1 MLFWKTGPSKYENSI
16 DMKFKSKNILVLL
29 AGIFMSCAKIE
40 DGKQEGYG
48 YISFQSISIDVSV
61 NGESQTKANVPE
73 ADLPSADEFVITISG
88 NAIDEDIVLKH
99 NEYQD
104 GPILLP
110 IGTYTVSASCGS
122 NGFNTP
128 YFHKSKTVE
137 IKGNL
142 TETISLDN
150 VPLANAM
157 VMVTLPDMEKHL
169 RDGVLTL
176 SDGAE
181 TISVNADEY
190 HYVPVKENVP
200 VTVSLSGTNTVG
212 QPKTF
217 SASLGVEAKHAY
229 NVVFDLS
236 LPDLVFANQAAGAI
250 AGRLYLTS
258 LASGVGLDQTKFDYK
273 ISSDGGTTW
282 SSVAPVPVQGA
293 KKECWLISD
302 LDVDKTYMIKAVYG
316 GMETESWEFKP
327 STPAPVTDFTISH
340 DYFDNVLTGST
351 VTISGTDVPYTE
363 MLQELITDR
372 GVKVVNSAGT
382 VVRTLS
388 GAETGSIG
396 ATEEWPYLPQYNY
409 TYTLKSFFK
418 IGAEEVIYS
427 TSSPKISP
435 KPELTVTAYAETSYS
450 RYTSSDRNLK
460 SKANDAGTGDKVMNI
475 QGKVSISDDILG
487 NPNYSG
493 LIEASLTY
501 DGISMLTSPTVNSST
516 FRPNTLVGHTSLF
529 DAQNHSV
536 IHQDWGSHKVAASF
550 TFDGFSVNDEV
561 PCHVTGIPYTYDFY
575 NKDLKTIQEAKWTT
589 HNVKYTNNK
598 CTIQYDG
605 SNGYLISPKFYNPSD
620 ISISLQYSIQ
630 AQYYRAWGIGVGS
643 KSIELRVGVTSSNGN
658 VASSY
663 NRYTCSGTNNTGKS
677 YSTYY
682 NNDPNNIQS
691 LSLPKDSYISFSHN
705 NADVGGID
713 YLCLYGFELKYL
725 Y

>member
-1 MLFWKTGPSKYENSI
+1 MVINQNKILKTLTGRAV
-16 DMKFKSKNILVLL
+16 LLAVLL

-40 DGKQEGYG
+40 DGKQEGSG

-88 NAIDEDIVLKH
+88 NAIDKDIVLEY

-110 IGTYTVSASCGS
+110 VGTYTVSASCGS
-122 NGFNTP
+122 NGFDTP

-137 IKGNL
+137 IKEDL

-176 SDGAE
+176 SAGAE
-181 TISVNADEY
+181 TISVNAYEY

-258 LASGVGLDQTKFDYK
+258 LASGAGLDQTKFDYK

-293 KKECWLISD
+293 KTECWLISD

-340 DYFDNVLTGST
+340 DYSDNVLTGST
-351 VTISGTDVPYTE
+351 VTISGTNVSYTE
-363 MLQELITDR
+363 MLKGLITDR
-372 GVKVVNSAGT
+372 GVKVVNSAST

-396 ATEEWPYLPQYNY
+396 ATEKWPYLPQGG
-409 TYTLKSFFK
+409 YTLNSFFK

-427 TSSPKISP
+427 TSSPKTSP
-435 KPELTVTAYAETSYS
+435 APTLTVTAYAETSYS
-450 RYTSSDRNLK
+450 RYTSSDQSLK
-460 SKANDAGTGDKVMNI
+460 AKANDAGTGDKVMNI

-493 LIEASLTY
+493 LIEASLMY
-501 DGISMLTSPTVNSST
+501 DNTTELLSDKVVSKNIFTAADQTGQSWQDHTVN
-516 FRPNTLVGHTSLF
+516 
-529 DAQNHSV
+529 
-536 IHQDWGSHKVAASF
+536 ASF
-550 TFDGFSVNDEV
+550 TFDGVSDNDEV

-589 HNVKYTNNK
+589 HNVEYTNNK

-630 AQYYRAWGIGVGS
+630 AQYYRAWSINVGS

-663 NRYTCSGTNNTGKS
+663 NRYTCSGTNNPGKS

-705 NADVGGID
+705 NANVGGQID

>member
-1 MLFWKTGPSKYENSI
+1 MVINQNKILKTLTGRAV
-16 DMKFKSKNILVLL
+16 LLAVLL
-29 AGIFMSCAKIE
+29 AGIVMSCAKIE

-88 NAIDEDIVLKH
+88 NAIDKDIVLEY

-110 IGTYTVSASCGS
+110 VGTYTVSASCGS
-122 NGFNTP
+122 NGFDTP

-137 IKGNL
+137 IKEDL

-157 VMVTLPDMEKHL
+157 VMVTLPDMDKHL

-176 SDGAE
+176 SAGAE
-181 TISVNADEY
+181 TISVNAYEY

-258 LASGVGLDQTKFDYK
+258 LASGAGLDQTKFDYK

-293 KKECWLISD
+293 KTECWLISD

-340 DYFDNVLTGST
+340 DYPDNVLTGST
-351 VTISGTDVPYTE
+351 VTISGTNVSYTE
-363 MLQELITDR
+363 MLKGLITDR
-372 GVKVVNSAGT
+372 GVKVVNSAST

-388 GAETGSIG
+388 GAETGSSG
-396 ATEEWPYLPQYNY
+396 ATKEWPYLPQGD
-409 TYTLKSFFK
+409 YTLNSFFK

-427 TSSPKISP
+427 TSSPKTSP
-435 KPELTVTAYAETSYS
+435 APKLTVTAYAETSYS
-450 RYTSSDRNLK
+450 RYTSSDQTLK
-460 SKANDAGTGDKVMNI
+460 SKANEAGTGDKVMNI

-487 NPNYSG
+487 NPKYSE
-493 LIEASLTY
+493 LIEASLMY
-501 DGISMLTSPTVNSST
+501 DNTTELLSDKVVSKNIFTAADQTGQSWQDHTVN
-516 FRPNTLVGHTSLF
+516 
-529 DAQNHSV
+529 
-536 IHQDWGSHKVAASF
+536 ASF
-550 TFDGFSVNDEV
+550 TFDGVSVDQAIT
-561 PCHVTGIPYTYDFY
+561 CHVTGIPY
-575 NKDLKTIQEAKWTT
+575 
-589 HNVKYTNNK
+589 
-598 CTIQYDG
+598 
-605 SNGYLISPKFYNPSD
+605 
-620 ISISLQYSIQ
+620 SISFYKNVIPSGWTL
-630 AQYYRAWGIGVGS
+630 
-643 KSIELRVGVTSSNGN
+643 SNNGK
-658 VASSY
+658 SY
-663 NRYTCSGTNNTGKS
+663 NRLVLKRGEAYAITPSFHIPGNISATATLSAYAYRGSVGDYKPTVSIHVSDNGVNSTVNKTLSGVSNLPYQATYTDVSSNLSFTANDRNVCIYTSGTGS
-677 YSTYY
+677 SWSVG
-682 NNDPNNIQS
+682 DG
-691 LSLPKDSYISFSHN
+691 DMGVVCESFS
-705 NADVGGID
+705 VS
-713 YLCLYGFELKYL
+713 YR
-725 Y
+725 

>member
-1 MLFWKTGPSKYENSI
+1 MVINQNKILKTLTGRAV
-16 DMKFKSKNILVLL
+16 LLAVLL

-40 DGKQEGYG
+40 DGKQEGSG

-61 NGESQTKANVPE
+61 NGESQTKANVPK
-73 ADLPSADEFVITISG
+73 ADLPSDDEFVITISG
-88 NAIDEDIVLKH
+88 NAIDKDIVLEH

-110 IGTYTVSASCGS
+110 VGTYTVSASCGS
-122 NGFNTP
+122 NGFDTP
-128 YFHKSKTVE
+128 YFHKSETVE
-137 IKGNL
+137 IKEDL

-181 TISVNADEY
+181 TRSVNADEY

-258 LASGVGLDQTKFDYK
+258 LASGAGLDQTKFGYE

-340 DYFDNVLTGST
+340 DYSDNVLTGST
-351 VTISGTDVPYTE
+351 VTISGTNVSYTE
-363 MLQELITDR
+363 MLKGLITDR
-372 GVKVVNSAGT
+372 GVKVVNSDGT

-388 GAETGSIG
+388 GAETGSSG
-396 ATEEWPYLPQYNY
+396 ATKEWPYLPQGDY
-409 TYTLKSFFK
+409 TYTLNSFFK

-427 TSSPKISP
+427 TSSPKTSP
-435 KPELTVTAYAETSYS
+435 APKLTVTAYAETSYS
-450 RYTSSDRNLK
+450 RYTSSDQSLK

-475 QGKVSISDDILG
+475 QGKVSISDDILS
-487 NPNYSG
+487 NSNYSG
-493 LIEASLTY
+493 LIKASLTY

-516 FRPNTLVGHTSLF
+516 FRPNTLVGHEGLF
-529 DAQNHSV
+529 DKDNYDV
-536 IHQDWGSHKVAASF
+536 ISQSWDTHKVETSF
-550 TFDGFSVNDEV
+550 TFDRVSATPASVN
-561 PCHVTGIPYTYDFY
+561 CHVTGIPFIAEPPKIKEQNAWTY
-575 NKDLKTIQEAKWTT
+575 
-589 HNVKYTNNK
+589 
-598 CTIQYDG
+598 
-605 SNGYLISPKFYNPSD
+605 SNGGIWGGTDSYARLSNGDGPSSMTSPKFYVPTDIPVTISTKATANPLKAT
-620 ISISLQYSIQ
+620 IGTTFTLSLVSKELFRATAKNWYSSEDVE
-630 AQYYRAWGIGVGS
+630 GTV
-643 KSIELRVGVTSSNGN
+643 EETVTSANN
-658 VASSY
+658 YIICNNSY
-663 NRYTCSGTNNTGKS
+663 GSGKTCS
-677 YSTYY
+677 YVYY
-682 NNDPNNIQS
+682 V
-691 LSLPKDSYISFSHN
+691 K
-705 NADVGGID
+705 V
-713 YLCLYGFELKYL
+713 LYR
-725 Y
+725 

>member
-1 MLFWKTGPSKYENSI
+1 MVINQNKILKTLTGRAV
-16 DMKFKSKNILVLL
+16 LLAVLL

-40 DGKQEGYG
+40 AGKQEGSG

-61 NGESQTKANVPE
+61 NGESQTKANVPK
-73 ADLPSADEFVITISG
+73 ADLPSDDEFVITISG
-88 NAIDEDIVLKH
+88 NAIDKDIVLEH

-110 IGTYTVSASCGS
+110 VGTYTVSASCGS
-122 NGFNTP
+122 NGFDTP
-128 YFHKSKTVE
+128 YFHKSETVE
-137 IKGNL
+137 IKEDL

-181 TISVNADEY
+181 TRSVNADEY

-258 LASGVGLDQTKFDYK
+258 LASGAGLDQTKFGYE

-340 DYFDNVLTGST
+340 DYSDNVLTGST
-351 VTISGTDVPYTE
+351 VTISGTNVSYTE
-363 MLQELITDR
+363 MLKGLITDR
-372 GVKVVNSAGT
+372 GVKVVNSDGT

-388 GAETGSIG
+388 GAETGSSG
-396 ATEEWPYLPQYNY
+396 ATKEWPYLPQGDY
-409 TYTLKSFFK
+409 TYTLNSFFK

-427 TSSPKISP
+427 TSSPKTSP
-435 KPELTVTAYAETSYS
+435 APKLTVTAYAETSYS
-450 RYTSSDRNLK
+450 RYTSSDQSLK

-487 NPNYSG
+487 NPKYSK
-493 LIEASLTY
+493 LIVASLTY

-536 IHQDWGSHKVAASF
+536 INQDWGSHKVAASF
-550 TFDGFSVNDEV
+550 TFDGFSDNDEV
-561 PCHVTGIPYTYDFY
+561 PCHVTGIPY
-575 NKDLKTIQEAKWTT
+575 
-589 HNVKYTNNK
+589 
-598 CTIQYDG
+598 
-605 SNGYLISPKFYNPSD
+605 
-620 ISISLQYSIQ
+620 SISFYKNVIPSGWTL
-630 AQYYRAWGIGVGS
+630 
-643 KSIELRVGVTSSNGN
+643 SNNGK
-658 VASSY
+658 SY
-663 NRYTCSGTNNTGKS
+663 NRLVLKRGEAYAITPSFHIPGNISATATLSAYAYRGSVGDYKPTVSIHVSDNGVNSTVNKTLSGVSNLPYQATYTDVSSNLSFTANDRNVCIYTSGTGS
-677 YSTYY
+677 SWSVG
-682 NNDPNNIQS
+682 DG
-691 LSLPKDSYISFSHN
+691 DMGVVCESFS
-705 NADVGGID
+705 VS
-713 YLCLYGFELKYL
+713 YR
-725 Y
+725 

>member
-1 MLFWKTGPSKYENSI
+1 MVINQNKILKTLTGRAV
-16 DMKFKSKNILVLL
+16 LLAVLL

-40 DGKQEGYG
+40 AGKQEGSG

-88 NAIDEDIVLKH
+88 NAIDKDIVLEH

-110 IGTYTVSASCGS
+110 VGTYTVSVSCGS
-122 NGFNTP
+122 NGFDTP
-128 YFHKSKTVE
+128 YFHKSETVE
-137 IKGNL
+137 IKEDL
-142 TETISLDN
+142 TETISWDN
-150 VPLANAM
+150 VPLTNAM

-176 SDGAE
+176 SAGAE

-217 SASLGVEAKHAY
+217 SSSLGVEAKHAY

-258 LASGVGLDQTKFDYK
+258 LASGAGLDQTKFDYE

-340 DYFDNVLTGST
+340 DYSDNVLTGST
-351 VTISGTDVPYTE
+351 VTISGTDVSYTE
-363 MLQELITDR
+363 MLKGLITDR
-372 GVKVVNSAGT
+372 GAKVVNSAGT

-396 ATEEWPYLPQYNY
+396 ATEEWPYLPQGD
-409 TYTLKSFFK
+409 YTLNSFFK

-427 TSSPKISP
+427 TSSPETSP
-435 KPELTVTAYAETSYS
+435 APKLTVTAYAETSYS
-450 RYTSSDRNLK
+450 RYTSSDQNLK
-460 SKANDAGTGDKVMNI
+460 SKENDAGTGDKVMNI

-487 NPNYSG
+487 NPNYSN
-493 LIEASLTY
+493 LIQASLTY
-501 DGISMLTSPTVNSST
+501 DGISMLTSSTVTSST
-516 FRPNTLVGHTSLF
+516 FRPNTLAGHDGLF
-529 DAQNHSV
+529 DKDNYDV
-536 IHQDWGSHKVAASF
+536 ISQAWGTHKVAAAF
-550 TFDGFSVNDEV
+550 TFDSVSATPASVD
-561 PCHVTGIPYTYDFY
+561 CHVTGIPFIAEPPKIQGQNAWTYSNGGVWGGTDTY
-575 NKDLKTIQEAKWTT
+575 ARLSNG
-589 HNVKYTNNK
+589 
-598 CTIQYDG
+598 DG
-605 SNGYLISPKFYNPSD
+605 SSSLTSPKFYVPTDIPVNISTKATANPLKD
-620 ISISLQYSIQ
+620 VIGTTFTLSLASKELFRATAKDMSWFQYFSEDVE
-630 AQYYRAWGIGVGS
+630 GTV
-643 KSIELRVGVTSSNGN
+643 IETITSANN
-658 VASSY
+658 YITCKNSY
-663 NRYTCSGTNNTGKS
+663 GLARTCS
-677 YSTYY
+677 YVYY
-682 NNDPNNIQS
+682 V
-691 LSLPKDSYISFSHN
+691 K
-705 NADVGGID
+705 V
-713 YLCLYGFELKYL
+713 LYR
-725 Y
+725 

>member
-1 MLFWKTGPSKYENSI
+1 MPFWKTGPSKYEINI
-16 DMKFKSKNILVLL
+16 DMKFKFKNILVLL
-29 AGIFMSCAKIE
+29 AGIVMSCAKIE
-40 DGKQEGYG
+40 DGKQEGSG

-61 NGESQTKANVPE
+61 NGESQTKANVPK

-88 NAIDEDIVLKH
+88 NAIDKDIVLEH

-110 IGTYTVSASCGS
+110 VGTYTVSASCGS
-122 NGFNTP
+122 NRFDTP

-157 VMVTLPDMEKHL
+157 VKVRLPDMEKHL

-176 SDGAE
+176 SDGTE

-258 LASGVGLDQTKFDYK
+258 LARGAGLDQKKFDYK

-293 KKECWLISD
+293 EKECWLISD

-340 DYFDNVLTGST
+340 DYPDNVLTGST
-351 VTISGTDVPYTE
+351 VTISGTNVSYTE
-363 MLQELITDR
+363 MLKGLITDR

-396 ATEEWPYLPQYNY
+396 ATKEWPYLPQDD
-409 TYTLKSFFK
+409 YTLNSFFK

-427 TSSPKISP
+427 TSSPETSP
-435 KPELTVTAYAETSYS
+435 APNLTVTAYAETSYS
-450 RYTSSDRNLK
+450 RYTSSDQTLK
-460 SKANDAGTGDKVMNI
+460 SKANEAGTGDKVMNI
-475 QGKVSISDDILG
+475 QGKVSISDEILS
-487 NPNYSG
+487 NSNYSG
-493 LIEASLTY
+493 LIKASLMY
-501 DGISMLTSPTVNSST
+501 DNTTELLSDKVVSKNIFTAADQTGQSWQDHTVY
-516 FRPNTLVGHTSLF
+516 
-529 DAQNHSV
+529 
-536 IHQDWGSHKVAASF
+536 ASF
-550 TFDGFSVNDEV
+550 TFDGVSVDHSIT
-561 PCHVTGIPYTYDFY
+561 CSVTGIPFIAEPPKIEGQNAWTY
-575 NKDLKTIQEAKWTT
+575 
-589 HNVKYTNNK
+589 
-598 CTIQYDG
+598 
-605 SNGYLISPKFYNPSD
+605 SNGGIWGGTDSYARLSNGDGPSSMISPKFYVPTDIPVNISTKATANPKKAT
-620 ISISLQYSIQ
+620 IGTTFTLSLVSKELF
-630 AQYYRAWGIGVGS
+630 RATAKNSSWGKYFSEDVEGTV
-643 KSIELRVGVTSSNGN
+643 EETVTSANNYIICKNSYGNGN
-658 VASSY
+658 
-663 NRYTCSGTNNTGKS
+663 TCS
-677 YSTYY
+677 YVYY
-682 NNDPNNIQS
+682 V
-691 LSLPKDSYISFSHN
+691 K
-705 NADVGGID
+705 V
-713 YLCLYGFELKYL
+713 LYR
-725 Y
+725 

>member
-1 MLFWKTGPSKYENSI
+1 MVINQNKILKTLTGRAV
-16 DMKFKSKNILVLL
+16 LLAVLL
-29 AGIFMSCAKIE
+29 AGIVMSCAKIE

-88 NAIDEDIVLKH
+88 NAIDKDIVLEY

-110 IGTYTVSASCGS
+110 VGTYTVSASCGS
-122 NGFNTP
+122 NGFDTP

-137 IKGNL
+137 IKEDL

-176 SDGAE
+176 SAGAE
-181 TISVNADEY
+181 TISVNAYEY

-258 LASGVGLDQTKFDYK
+258 LASGAGLDQTKFDYK

-293 KKECWLISD
+293 KTECWLISD

-340 DYFDNVLTGST
+340 DYPDNVLTGST
-351 VTISGTDVPYTE
+351 VTISGTNVSYTE
-363 MLQELITDR
+363 MLKGLITDR
-372 GVKVVNSAGT
+372 GVKVVNSAST

-388 GAETGSIG
+388 GAETGSSG
-396 ATEEWPYLPQYNY
+396 ATKEWPYLPQGD
-409 TYTLKSFFK
+409 YTLNSFFK

-427 TSSPKISP
+427 TSSPKTSP
-435 KPELTVTAYAETSYS
+435 APKLTVTAYAETSYS
-450 RYTSSDRNLK
+450 RYTSSDQTLK
-460 SKANDAGTGDKVMNI
+460 SKANEAGTGDKVMNI

-487 NPNYSG
+487 NPKYSE
-493 LIEASLTY
+493 LIEASLMY
-501 DGISMLTSPTVNSST
+501 DNTTELLSDKVVSKNIFTAADQTGQSWQDHTVN
-516 FRPNTLVGHTSLF
+516 
-529 DAQNHSV
+529 
-536 IHQDWGSHKVAASF
+536 ASF
-550 TFDGFSVNDEV
+550 TFDGVSVDQAIT
-561 PCHVTGIPYTYDFY
+561 CHVTGIPY
-575 NKDLKTIQEAKWTT
+575 
-589 HNVKYTNNK
+589 
-598 CTIQYDG
+598 
-605 SNGYLISPKFYNPSD
+605 
-620 ISISLQYSIQ
+620 SISFYKNVIPSGWTL
-630 AQYYRAWGIGVGS
+630 
-643 KSIELRVGVTSSNGN
+643 SNNGK
-658 VASSY
+658 SY
-663 NRYTCSGTNNTGKS
+663 NRLVLKRGEAYAITPSFHIPGNISATATLSAYAYRGSVGDYKPTVSINVSDNGVNSTVNKTLSGVSNLPYQATYTDVSSNLSFTSNDRNVCIYTSGTGS
-677 YSTYY
+677 SWSVG
-682 NNDPNNIQS
+682 DG
-691 LSLPKDSYISFSHN
+691 DMGVVCESFS
-705 NADVGGID
+705 VS
-713 YLCLYGFELKYL
+713 YR
-725 Y
+725 

>member
-1 MLFWKTGPSKYENSI
+1 MVINQNKILKTLTGRAV
-16 DMKFKSKNILVLL
+16 LLAVLL
-29 AGIFMSCAKIE
+29 AGIVMSCAKIE

-88 NAIDEDIVLKH
+88 NAIDKDIVLEY

-110 IGTYTVSASCGS
+110 VGTYTVSASCGS
-122 NGFNTP
+122 NGFDTP

-137 IKGNL
+137 IKEDL

-157 VMVTLPDMEKHL
+157 VMVTLPDREKHL

-176 SDGAE
+176 SAGAE
-181 TISVNADEY
+181 TISVNAYEY

-258 LASGVGLDQTKFDYK
+258 LASGAGLDQTKFDYK

-293 KKECWLISD
+293 KTECWLISD

-340 DYFDNVLTGST
+340 DYPDNVLTGST
-351 VTISGTDVPYTE
+351 VTISGTNVSYTE
-363 MLQELITDR
+363 MLKGLITDR
-372 GVKVVNSAGT
+372 GVKVVNSAST

-388 GAETGSIG
+388 GAETGSSG
-396 ATEEWPYLPQYNY
+396 ATKEWPYLPQGD
-409 TYTLKSFFK
+409 YTLNSFFK

-427 TSSPKISP
+427 TSSPKTSP
-435 KPELTVTAYAETSYS
+435 APKLTVTAYAETSYS
-450 RYTSSDRNLK
+450 RYTSSDQTLK
-460 SKANDAGTGDKVMNI
+460 SKANEAGTGDKVMNI

-487 NPNYSG
+487 NPKYSE
-493 LIEASLTY
+493 LIEASLMY
-501 DGISMLTSPTVNSST
+501 DNTTELLSDKVVSKNIFTAADQTGQSWQDHTVN
-516 FRPNTLVGHTSLF
+516 
-529 DAQNHSV
+529 
-536 IHQDWGSHKVAASF
+536 ASF
-550 TFDGFSVNDEV
+550 TFDGVSVDQAIT
-561 PCHVTGIPYTYDFY
+561 CHVTGIPY
-575 NKDLKTIQEAKWTT
+575 
-589 HNVKYTNNK
+589 
-598 CTIQYDG
+598 
-605 SNGYLISPKFYNPSD
+605 
-620 ISISLQYSIQ
+620 SISFYKNVIPSGWTL
-630 AQYYRAWGIGVGS
+630 
-643 KSIELRVGVTSSNGN
+643 SNNGK
-658 VASSY
+658 SY
-663 NRYTCSGTNNTGKS
+663 NRLVLKRGEAYAITPSFHIPGNISATATLSAYAYRGSVGDYKPTVSIHVSDNGVNSTVNKTLSGVSNLPYQATYTDVSSNLSFTANDRNVCIYTSGTGS
-677 YSTYY
+677 SWSVG
-682 NNDPNNIQS
+682 DG
-691 LSLPKDSYISFSHN
+691 DMGVVCESFS
-705 NADVGGID
+705 VS
-713 YLCLYGFELKYL
+713 YR
-725 Y
+725 

>member
-1 MLFWKTGPSKYENSI
+1 MVINQNKILKTLTGRAV
-16 DMKFKSKNILVLL
+16 LLAVLL
-29 AGIFMSCAKIE
+29 AGIVMSCAKIE

-88 NAIDEDIVLKH
+88 NAIDKDIVLEY

-110 IGTYTVSASCGS
+110 VGTYTVSASCGS
-122 NGFNTP
+122 NGFDTP

-137 IKGNL
+137 IKEDL

-176 SDGAE
+176 SAGAE
-181 TISVNADEY
+181 TISVNAYEY

-258 LASGVGLDQTKFDYK
+258 LASGAGLDQTKFDYK

-293 KKECWLISD
+293 KTECWLISD

-340 DYFDNVLTGST
+340 DYPDNVLTGST
-351 VTISGTDVPYTE
+351 VTISGTNVSYTE
-363 MLQELITDR
+363 MLKGLITDR
-372 GVKVVNSAGT
+372 GVKVVNSAST

-388 GAETGSIG
+388 GAETGSSG
-396 ATEEWPYLPQYNY
+396 ATKEWPYLPQGD
-409 TYTLKSFFK
+409 YTLNSFFK

-427 TSSPKISP
+427 TSSPKTSP
-435 KPELTVTAYAETSYS
+435 APKLTVTAYAETSYS
-450 RYTSSDRNLK
+450 RYTSSDQTLK
-460 SKANDAGTGDKVMNI
+460 SKANEAGTGDKVMNI

-487 NPNYSG
+487 NPKYSE
-493 LIEASLTY
+493 LIEASLMY
-501 DGISMLTSPTVNSST
+501 DNTTELLSDKVVSKNIFTAADQTGQSWQDHTVN
-516 FRPNTLVGHTSLF
+516 
-529 DAQNHSV
+529 
-536 IHQDWGSHKVAASF
+536 ASF
-550 TFDGFSVNDEV
+550 TFDGVSVDQAIT
-561 PCHVTGIPYTYDFY
+561 CHVTGIPY
-575 NKDLKTIQEAKWTT
+575 
-589 HNVKYTNNK
+589 
-598 CTIQYDG
+598 
-605 SNGYLISPKFYNPSD
+605 
-620 ISISLQYSIQ
+620 SISFYKNVIPSGWTL
-630 AQYYRAWGIGVGS
+630 
-643 KSIELRVGVTSSNGN
+643 SNNGK
-658 VASSY
+658 SY
-663 NRYTCSGTNNTGKS
+663 NRLVLKRGEAYAITPSFHIPGNISATATLSAYAYRGSVGDYKPTVSIHVSDNGVNSTVNKTLSGVSNLPYQATYTDVSSNLSFTANDRNVCIYTSGTGS
-677 YSTYY
+677 SWSVG
-682 NNDPNNIQS
+682 DG
-691 LSLPKDSYISFSHN
+691 DMGVVCESFS
-705 NADVGGID
+705 VS
-713 YLCLYGFELKYL
+713 YR
-725 Y
+725 

>member
-1 MLFWKTGPSKYENSI
+1 MVINQNKILKTLTGRAV
-16 DMKFKSKNILVLL
+16 LLAVLL
-29 AGIFMSCAKIE
+29 AGIVMSCAKIE
-40 DGKQEGYG
+40 DGKQEGSG

-73 ADLPSADEFVITISG
+73 ADLPSADKFVITISG
-88 NAIDEDIVLKH
+88 NAIDKDIVLEH
-99 NEYQD
+99 NEYKD

-110 IGTYTVSASCGS
+110 VGTYTVSASCGS
-122 NGFNTP
+122 NGFDTP
-128 YFHKSKTVE
+128 YFHKSETVE
-137 IKGNL
+137 IKEDQ
-142 TETISLDN
+142 TKTISLDN

-176 SDGAE
+176 SDGTE
-181 TISVNADEY
+181 TRSVNADKY

-217 SASLGVEAKHAY
+217 SASLRVEAKHAY

-258 LASGVGLDQTKFDYK
+258 LASGAGLDQTKFDYK

-293 KKECWLISD
+293 KTECWLISD

-351 VTISGTDVPYTE
+351 VTISGTNVSYTE
-363 MLQELITDR
+363 MLKELITDR

-388 GAETGSIG
+388 GAETGSID
-396 ATEEWPYLPQYNY
+396 ATKEWPYLPKDD
-409 TYTLKSFFK
+409 YTLNSFFK

-427 TSSPKISP
+427 TSSLKTYPAPK
-435 KPELTVTAYAETSYS
+435 LTVTAYAETSYS
-450 RYTSSDRNLK
+450 RYTSSDQTLK

-475 QGKVSISDDILG
+475 QGKVSISDEILS
-487 NPNYSG
+487 NSKYSG
-493 LIEASLTY
+493 LIEASLMY
-501 DGISMLTSPTVNSST
+501 DNTTELLSDKVVSKNIFTAADQTDQSWQDHTVY
-516 FRPNTLVGHTSLF
+516 
-529 DAQNHSV
+529 
-536 IHQDWGSHKVAASF
+536 ASF
-550 TFDGFSVNDEV
+550 TFDGVSVDHAIT
-561 PCHVTGIPYTYDFY
+561 CHVTGIPYTYDFY

-589 HNVKYTNNK
+589 HNVEYTNKK
-598 CTIQYDG
+598 CTIQFDG

-630 AQYYRAWGIGVGS
+630 AQYYRAWTINVGS